1 MGKQCPSDVALL
13 GSTSSS
19 IKEEEEWTVITPE
32 KAAGESLK
40 AGED

>member
-1 MGKQCPSDVALL
+1 MGKKCPTDVALL
-13 GSTSSS
+13 GSTISSM
-19 IKEEEEWTVITPE
+19 KEEEEWTVITPE